1 MGSNVEADT
10 TRKLP
15 AERAGPI
22 ATCLAGIM
30 FAAHLMLAVGWWLLT
45 PKGFPPAHS
54 RFWLNSVLPPVAA
67 LAVCLGLFGLI
78 RKRTRISGTILLCLS
93 VVWAVTTITAK
104 IVFPFSFR
112 YLWWPGLAAAA
123 LGMISSWRLIRGCRM
138 PRAAIPGMVV
148 SAFVG
153 VFVVSSERPPAASTR
168 PINEEGPTPD
178 MSTPRERTDD
188 RHAPVK
194 FDAED
199 ARVDAQAGPLR
210 LTCYPLLTFDRIS
223 PDGFWSILARRPP
236 ERLLLQ
242 PVPGADSNFWRY
254 SDHSS
259 ILFRDARSPVVADLT
274 AVTPIE
280 HDTFSHLNSY
290 CVLEVSGHSQ
300 LALSISPCPDVL
312 IDAVDSDYPVGCP
325 ARFACLDEIGSF
337 RVVEATSGE
346 KGPFHPLAS
355 GHLDRVAPLT
365 IWIHDQ
371 RRLAA
376 TVTLDDWS
384 SQVSTD
390 LSPTAGWGVPMNA
403 IEFQRIGAPESSP
416 VMIWI
421 TLAATSVGRGWDA
434 VGHRAGTYRN
444 RIRIEAPIP

>member
-1 MGSNVEADT
+1 
-10 TRKLP
+10 
-15 AERAGPI
+15 
-22 ATCLAGIM
+22 
-30 FAAHLMLAVGWWLLT
+30 
-45 PKGFPPAHS
+45 
-54 RFWLNSVLPPVAA
+54 
-67 LAVCLGLFGLI
+67 
-78 RKRTRISGTILLCLS
+78 
-93 VVWAVTTITAK
+93 
-104 IVFPFSFR
+104 
-112 YLWWPGLAAAA
+112 
-123 LGMISSWRLIRGCRM
+123 
-138 PRAAIPGMVV
+138 
-148 SAFVG
+148 
-153 VFVVSSERPPAASTR
+153 
-168 PINEEGPTPD
+168 
-178 MSTPRERTDD
+178 
-188 RHAPVK
+188 
-194 FDAED
+194 
-199 ARVDAQAGPLR
+199 
-210 LTCYPLLTFDRIS
+210 
-223 PDGFWSILARRPP
+223 
-236 ERLLLQ
+236 
-242 PVPGADSNFWRY
+242 
-254 SDHSS
+254 
-259 ILFRDARSPVVADLT
+259 LFRDARSPVVADLT

-300 LALSISPCPDVL
+300 LALSFSPCPDVL